1 MDDSGDV
8 GAGGGPGQA
17 PSSPAPIGGVVRDP
31 REGRPP
37 PSFTRFLRER
47 TVAAVSATFVAL
59 GLSRPRNP
67 DGTFGRRKWK
77 NLGAF
82 IGTIVFVILVWTSIH
97 IVPPGNVAV
106 PVTLGHSGKPLSSG
120 FHITLPFTT
129 TYSMSTRTQN
139 YTMSSIKGEGALGN
153 IDDSV
158 SVLGADGGAAQVNAT
173 VLYRLD
179 PKHATDVYRQVG
191 TNYTKTIVRPSAR
204 NCIRVEF
211 TRYSLV
217 EAATTAWGKVED
229 DVSDCMKSKLQPRG
243 LNLQDFQM
251 REVMLSP
258 DVQKAVN
265 AKVAAQQTEEQQTFD
280 RATAEQQADIARIQA
295 LGAADS
301 ETILECGGKVSSVQ
315 RDGQL
320 ISTVV
325 PNTPTKCTKS
335 ALSPAYLQFTYI
347 QALKALATSSN
358 ASTVVLPF
366 SQGLTPVFNL
376 GNATT
381 PSTSSTPT
389 SSP

>member
-1 MDDSGDV
+1 MAEGGSMDDSEENAPG
-8 GAGGGPGQA
+8 GAAA
-17 PSSPAPIGGVVRDP
+17 PQPPIGGVVRDP

-37 PSFTRFLRER
+37 PSFGRYLRER
-47 TVAAVSATFVAL
+47 TGRAITSILVAI
-59 GLSRPRNP
+59 GLKRPRNP
-67 DGTFGRRKWK
+67 DGTLGRRSWK
-77 NLGAF
+77 GLGAF
-82 IGTIVFVILVWTSIH
+82 LGTIVFVILVWTSVH

-106 PVTLGHSGKPLSSG
+106 PVTLGHSGKPLKSG

-129 TYSMSTRTQN
+129 TYSMSTRVQN

-179 PKHATDVYRQVG
+179 PRRATDVYRQVG
-191 TNYTKTIVRPSAR
+191 TAYTKTIVRPSAR

-217 EAATTAWGKVED
+217 EAATTAWGKVEN
-229 DVSDCMKSKLQPRG
+229 DVSDCMRSKLEPRG
-243 LNLQDFQM
+243 LLLQDFQM
-251 REVMLSP
+251 REVTLSP

-265 AKVAAQQTEEQQTFD
+265 AKVAAQQTEEQQKFD

-295 LGAADS
+295 LAAADS
-301 ETILECGGKVSSVQ
+301 ESILECGGKVSSVQ

-320 ISTVV
+320 LSTVV
-325 PNTPTKCTKS
+325 PNAPTQCTKGQLS
-335 ALSPAYLQFTYI
+335 AAYLQFTYI
-347 QALKALATSSN
+347 QALKALATSGN
-358 ASTVVLPF
+358 TSTVVLPF
-366 SQGLTPVFNL
+366 SQGLTPVFNV

-381 PSTSSTPT
+381 PTSTP
-389 SSP
+389 